1 MPIIHLLI
9 VDDHIVVRRGLR
21 SMLADAEDIEIV
33 GEASNADQA
42 MEQALILQPDVMLLD
57 ICLPGMDGLSLLRL
71 VTEKLPQI
79 KVIILTIYDE
89 EQFLLEAFRSGAFGY
104 LLKNVSR
111 EALLDALRKAHSGKR
126 MLSEELID
134 NVLKHYSDF
143 GKMQLLE
150 HYNLSDS
157 EINLLRIVS
166 EGASNREIAEKLYWS
181 ETTVKRKLSEV
192 FDKLKVSDRAQA
204 VAFALRRGL
213 I

>member
-1 MPIIHLLI
+1 MTKIRLLI
-9 VDDHIVVRRGLR
+9 VDDHVVVRRGLR
-21 SMLADAEDIEIV
+21 SMLADAEDIEII
-33 GEASNADQA
+33 GEASDADQA
-42 MEQALILQPDVMLLD
+42 MEQALNLQPDVMLLD
-57 ICLPGMDGLSLLRL
+57 ICLPGMDGLRLLRL
-71 VTEKLPQI
+71 VSEKLPQI

-111 EALLDALRKAHSGKR
+111 EALLDALRKAYSGKR
-126 MLSEELID
+126 MLSEELLD

-166 EGASNREIAEKLYWS
+166 EGASNREIAEKLFWS
-181 ETTVKRKLSEV
+181 ETTVKRKLSDV
-192 FDKLKVSDRAQA
+192 FDKLNVSDRAQA

>member
-1 MPIIHLLI
+1 MSKIRLLI

-33 GEASNADQA
+33 GESSNADQA
-42 MEQALILQPDVMLLD
+42 LKQATELQPDVMLLD
-57 ICLPGMDGLSLLRL
+57 IRLPGMDGLRLLRIL
-71 VTEKLPQI
+71 TDKLPNV

-89 EQFLLEAFRSGAFGY
+89 EQFLVEAFRSGAFGY
-104 LLKNVSR
+104 LLKNISR
-111 EALLDALRKAHSGKR
+111 ETLLDALRKAHSGKR
-126 MLSEELID
+126 MLSEELLD
-134 NVLKHYSDF
+134 NVLEHYSHF

-150 HYNLSDS
+150 HYNLTDS
-157 EINLLRIVS
+157 EIALLRIVS

-192 FDKLKVSDRAQA
+192 FEKLNVNDRAQA
-204 VAFALRRGL
+204 VAFAMRHGL